1 MGTLLQVNHLCKQ
14 FEGNEVLREISLS
27 IQVGEYVAVMGRSGC
42 GKTTLL
48 YNISGM
54 DRATRGRVFFEKKE
68 ITALSEEEMSS
79 IRLEKMGF
87 IFQKSNLLKN
97 LSLRDN
103 IVFPGFQLGK
113 ESRREINKK
122 ADDLMKRTGISQ
134 IAHYDIR
141 KVSGGQLQR
150 AAICRAF
157 INNPSILFA
166 DEPTGALNSAAT
178 KEIMDIFHDINQEG
192 AAIVLVTHDAKVA
205 ARAER
210 VIYLEDGKM
219 KDELRL
225 GKFREEK
232 KLQREIKMSDWLQNM
247 GF

>member
-1 MGTLLQVNHLCKQ
+1 MST
-14 FEGNEVLREISLS
+14 
-27 IQVGEYVAVMGRSGC
+27 QVGGYVAVMGRSGC

-54 DRATRGRVFFEKKE
+54 DRATRGRVFFVKKE

-79 IRLEKMGF
+79 FRLEKMGF

-113 ESRREINKK
+113 VSKREINRK
-122 ADDLMKRTGISQ
+122 ADDLMKHTGIFQ
-134 IAHYDIR
+134 IAYYDIR

-178 KEIMDIFHDINQEG
+178 KEIMDIFNSMNQEG

-219 KDELRL
+219 KDELHL
-225 GKFREEK
+225 GKFQEEK
-232 KLQREIKMSDWLQNM
+232 N
-247 GF
+247 